1 MVFENLLFFTD
12 LENFAIFL
20 PLITVTNL
28 STVVISSK
36 KSLRGDSR
44 IIHRPRLRRPCST
57 AFEHSSDPIC
67 PLTSDVTSTR
77 TGIAS
82 TIIRT
87 RGKLTVYM
95 CVYIYIYF
103 VFENVLSILQTRTS
117 FLESSTFSYLS
128 ESVHITYYVYS
139 GNLISR
145 RIIYLS
151 FLLVC
156 LTVVYLYFS

>member
-1 MVFENLLFFTD
+1 MYNIYIYTYIYV
-12 LENFAIFL
+12 
-20 PLITVTNL
+20 
-28 STVVISSK
+28 
-36 KSLRGDSR
+36 
-44 IIHRPRLRRPCST
+44 C
-57 AFEHSSDPIC
+57 
-67 PLTSDVTSTR
+67 
-77 TGIAS
+77 
-82 TIIRT
+82 
-87 RGKLTVYM
+87 
-95 CVYIYIYF
+95 IYIYF

-156 LTVVYLYFS
+156 LTVVYLYFSWYTCFLLIVSFFEIDTSLLLLTGSLNTSEIKKILLFIEYAIVTSEYFGFAFLPVINNSCPFPSCFYFASFYFNVL